1 MFRLKPVVVV
11 LVVVVLLLILLA
23 LVVVLLIFR
32 CLLCLGIGSGVL
44 KELQQSESLLLD
56 DDDADDPDP
65 PDDKEE
71 ELEQAEDADSE
82 ELPHEDVLMLDD
94 AEWLLSL
101 ILCSNEALLLEV
113 SLLLGEEVVLPV
125 LPPEVVVV

>member
-11 LVVVVLLLILLA
+11 LVVVVLLLLLA

-94 AEWLLSL
+94 AE
-101 ILCSNEALLLEV
+101 
-113 SLLLGEEVVLPV
+113 
-125 LPPEVVVV
+125 

>member
-101 ILCSNEALLLEV
+101 IRCSNEALLLEV

-125 LPPEVVVV
+125 LPPEAVVV

>member
-113 SLLLGEEVVLPV
+113 SLLLVEEVVLPV

>member
-1 MFRLKPVVVV
+1 MFRLKP
-11 LVVVVLLLILLA
+11 VVVVLLLILLA

-56 DDDADDPDP
+56 DDDDADDPDP

-82 ELPHEDVLMLDD
+82 KLPHEDVLMLDD

-125 LPPEVVVV
+125 LPPEAVVV

>member
-11 LVVVVLLLILLA
+11 LVVVVLILLA

-113 SLLLGEEVVLPV
+113 SLLLGEEVVLPL
-125 LPPEVVVV
+125 LPPEAVVV

>member
-113 SLLLGEEVVLPV
+113 SLLLEEVL
-125 LPPEVVVV
+125 LLFAHPPEVVL